1 MSGALPASE
10 THALRAYLGQPG
22 FQRLIAEARRKV
34 EHHGRVAGTVTLER
48 CTPEEVNCLA
58 GLLGRRYRPPAPG
71 DPAPV
76 RLSSVDAAL
85 RGSRFAVGLD
95 QALELLGGPLADH
108 RAARHA
114 VRDGRAAV
122 WTRAEVHPAAGDPA
136 VVAWLEHAR
145 ARGGI
150 ARLAYEDDGAG
161 LMLALDVAA
170 QLPLTP
176 PEAQAILAAGLRG
189 DAHALDAGT
198 AAGQLLV
205 NLLAHRDGIPAPG
218 EASERRALLER
229 HGVLTDSISC
239 AVVALNLPVAGDGL
253 VAGMTRLAAGRHLA
267 LTLGNLTDE
276 PLAFTPATVFVC
288 ENPSVVRKAERTLG
302 AACPPLVCADGQFT
316 TACLRLL
323 EALRDHGCQL
333 HVHGD
338 FDWGGLNIVSRAMQT
353 VGAQPWRY
361 DVDSY
366 QQAIASRPT
375 AGLASRRPRN
385 LHPSLRPLAAAI
397 AAAGD
402 GVQEE
407 AVLDLLMGD
416 LQSRI
421 AATVTCR

>member
-1 MSGALPASE
+1 MSAALPATE
-10 THALRAYLGQPG
+10 AQALRAYLGQPG
-22 FQRLIAEARRKV
+22 FQRLLAASRAKV
-34 EHHGRVAGTVTLER
+34 EQHGRVAGTVTLED
-48 CTPEEVNCLA
+48 CTLEEIQSLA
-58 GLLGRRYRPPAPG
+58 GLLGRRYRPPTPG
-71 DPAPV
+71 GPAPV
-76 RLSSVDAAL
+76 RLASVDAAL
-85 RGSRFAVGLD
+85 RSSRFAVGLEE
-95 QALELLGGPLADH
+95 ALELIGGPLANH
-108 RAARHA
+108 RAARRA

-122 WTRAEVHPAAGDPA
+122 WTRAEAHAAAEDPA
-136 VVAWLEHAR
+136 VAAWLEHAR
-145 ARGGI
+145 SRGAV
-150 ARLAYEDDGAG
+150 ARLAYEDDGTG

-239 AVVALNLPVAGDGL
+239 AVVALNLPVAGGGL

-288 ENPSVVRKAERTLG
+288 ENPSVVRKAERGLG

-323 EALRDHGCQL
+323 EALRDHGCDIR
-333 HVHGD
+333 VHGD

-353 VGAQPWRY
+353 VGAEPWRY

-366 QQAIASRPT
+366 RDAITARPT

-385 LHPSLRPLAAAI
+385 LHGRLLPLAAAI
-397 AAAGD
+397 AAAGH
-402 GVQEE
+402 GVHEE
-407 AVLDLLMGD
+407 AVLDLLIED
-416 LQSRI
+416 LREASR
-421 AATVTCR
+421 RR